1 MITETEG
8 ESWLNEGCLS
18 VPNVRLD
25 VKTSKI
31 TMDFQD
37 RTGKKFSKQFDGLLA
52 TVIQHEVD
60 HLNGNLIIDRV
71 HEVEKIGI
79 KKNSIQSKKLQEQKL
94 IPNKKLVF
102 DKIEKI
108 SFLVESLNENCFYG

>member
-1 MITETEG
+1 
-8 ESWLNEGCLS
+8 
-18 VPNVRLD
+18 
-25 VKTSKI
+25 
-31 TMDFQD
+31 MDFQD

-79 KKNSIQSKKLQEQKL
+79 KKELNSIKEASRAKANSK
-94 IPNKKLVF
+94 
-102 DKIEKI
+102 
-108 SFLVESLNENCFYG
+108 